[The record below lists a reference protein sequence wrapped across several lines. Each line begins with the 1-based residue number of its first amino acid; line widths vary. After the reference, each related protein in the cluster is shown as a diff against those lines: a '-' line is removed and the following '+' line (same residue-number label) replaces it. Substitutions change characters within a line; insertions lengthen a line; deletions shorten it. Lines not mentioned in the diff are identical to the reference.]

1 MTGQNKTP
9 DGLLDPDAIDMLVV
23 HCSDTP
29 DDQPV
34 GARDIQEMHLGFGW
48 HGIGYHQVICRDGTR
63 EAGRPEYWRGAH
75 ARGANDRSLSVCLIG
90 RTTFTEAQMNSL
102 GALLDEWRTRYP
114 HARVLGHRDA
124 VETHKT
130 CPNFDV
136 ESWWHAR
143 SQTAGDD
150 GLTVTVP
157 KVALTAS
164 PASGALETELL
175 FGESVKVLERTGGY
189 GRVVLETD
197 GYEGWV
203 KADMTL
209 AASPQPTHRLCCA
222 AIYVLASP
230 DVKSPSLMRLSMGA
244 RLVVSATH
252 DGWHRVELPDGSI
265 GWIPEMA
272 ARPLDNAED
281 DFVSVAERFLGL
293 PYLWGG
299 RSAAGLDCS
308 ALVQL
313 SLQAV
318 GVACPRNSGDQ
329 YDWAKSR
336 SGTKVIDRRD
346 TRRGDL
352 VFWPG
357 HVGLCSSKTA
367 FLHANA
373 HHHAVAAEATQDA
386 LLRTDAASKAEGI
399 ILRLAR

>member
-1 MTGQNKTP
+1 MTRQNRTP

-48 HGIGYHQVICRDGTR
+48 DGIGYHQVICRDGTR

-90 RTTFTEAQMNSL
+90 RTIFTEAQMNSL

-114 HARVLGHRDA
+114 NARILGHRDA

-136 ESWWHAR
+136 ERWWRAR
-143 SQTAGDD
+143 TQAAAGDE
-150 GLTVTVP
+150 LAVAVP
-157 KVALTAS
+157 TVALTAS
-164 PASGALETELL
+164 PTSDALETELL
-175 FGESVKVLERTGGY
+175 FGESVKVLERSDDHA
-189 GRVVLETD
+189 RVVLETD

-209 AASPQPTHRLCCA
+209 AATAPSTHRLCCA

-230 DVKSPSLMRLSMGA
+230 DVKSLSLMRLSMGA
-244 RLVVSATH
+244 RLFVDTTD
-252 DGWHRVELPDGSI
+252 DGWHRVALPDGSV
-265 GWIPEMA
+265 GWIPKTA
-272 ARPLDNAED
+272 ARPLDSTED
-281 DFVSVAERFLGL
+281 DFVSVAELFLGL

-329 YDWAKSR
+329 YEWAKSR
-336 SGTKVIDRRD
+336 RGTKIIDRRD

-357 HVGLCSSKTA
+357 HVGLCSSETA

-373 HHHAVAAEATQDA
+373 HHHAVAAEATKDA
-386 LLRTDAASKAEGI
+386 LLRTDAASKAEGV
-399 ILRLAR
+399 ILRLAL

>member
-1 MTGQNKTP
+1 M
-9 DGLLDPDAIDMLVV
+9 
-23 HCSDTP
+23 
-29 DDQPV
+29 
-34 GARDIQEMHLGFGW
+34 
-48 HGIGYHQVICRDGTR
+48 
-63 EAGRPEYWRGAH
+63 
-75 ARGANDRSLSVCLIG
+75 
-90 RTTFTEAQMNSL
+90 
-102 GALLDEWRTRYP
+102 
-114 HARVLGHRDA
+114 
-124 VETHKT
+124 
-130 CPNFDV
+130 
-136 ESWWHAR
+136 
-143 SQTAGDD
+143 
-150 GLTVTVP
+150 TVP

-175 FGESVKVLERTGGY
+175 FGESVKVLERTDGY

-272 ARPLDNAED
+272 ARPVDNTED

-318 GVACPRNSGDQ
+318 ESHVPEIPATSMIGR
-329 YDWAKSR
+329 SR
-336 SGTKVIDRRD
+336 AAECVIDRRD

-352 VFWPG
+352 VFWPAMSACAAQRQ
-357 HVGLCSSKTA
+357 LSFMPTRIITRWRRRRRRMPCFAQTPPRRPKASSFGSPSRPSGETA
-367 FLHANA
+367 GREAPT
-373 HHHAVAAEATQDA
+373 AAPVTG
-386 LLRTDAASKAEGI
+386 SPSWP
-399 ILRLAR
+399 

>member
-1 MTGQNKTP
+1 
-9 DGLLDPDAIDMLVV
+9 
-23 HCSDTP
+23 
-29 DDQPV
+29 
-34 GARDIQEMHLGFGW
+34 
-48 HGIGYHQVICRDGTR
+48 
-63 EAGRPEYWRGAH
+63 
-75 ARGANDRSLSVCLIG
+75 
-90 RTTFTEAQMNSL
+90 
-102 GALLDEWRTRYP
+102 
-114 HARVLGHRDA
+114 
-124 VETHKT
+124 
-130 CPNFDV
+130 
-136 ESWWHAR
+136 
-143 SQTAGDD
+143 
-150 GLTVTVP
+150 
-157 KVALTAS
+157 
-164 PASGALETELL
+164 
-175 FGESVKVLERTGGY
+175 
-189 GRVVLETD
+189 
-197 GYEGWV
+197 
-203 KADMTL
+203 
-209 AASPQPTHRLCCA
+209 
-222 AIYVLASP
+222 
-230 DVKSPSLMRLSMGA
+230 MGA

-336 SGTKVIDRRD
+336 SGTKVIERRD